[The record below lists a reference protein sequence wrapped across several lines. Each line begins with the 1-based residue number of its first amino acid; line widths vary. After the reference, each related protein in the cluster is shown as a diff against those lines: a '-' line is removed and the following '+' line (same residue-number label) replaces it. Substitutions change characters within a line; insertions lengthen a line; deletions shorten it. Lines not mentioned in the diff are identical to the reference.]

1 MSENVILPIKPKYV
15 KEIISGNKLYE
26 YRKLVFRRNVNKIYV
41 YSSYPEKRIVGYF
54 RYNGYLEDS
63 PDNIWL
69 LTNNVSGISKHEY
82 DEYYKHKN
90 ISYAL
95 KIANFIK
102 FEKGIDPKEVISN
115 FRAPQSY
122 MYTSIDFEKI

>member
-15 KEIISGNKLYE
+15 KEIMSGNKLYE
-26 YRKLVFRRNVNKIYV
+26 YRKLVFGRSVDKIYV

-63 PDNIWL
+63 PENIWR
-69 LTNNVSGISKHEY
+69 LTNNVSGISKYEY
-82 DEYYKHKN
+82 NEYYKHKN

-95 KIANFIK
+95 KIVNFIK
-102 FEKGIDPKEVISN
+102 FEKAIDPKEVISN

-122 MYTSIDFEKI
+122 MYTSVDFEKI